1 MTLLLPV
8 CDEAAINPDEY
19 LCCNIYCNISGIS
32 SAHPIKYLNVIF
44 EQYVAFES
52 LHRLMHQPPP
62 TYRIYTTLPLAVLV
76 SAALVWPIS
85 AAAFDPF
92 STETHITQGALDR
105 TGDKSQCNREKIH
118 KPLTLAD
125 VVDIALCNNPQTR
138 SLWAAARAQAAQVGV
153 STAAYLPTLSAQ
165 ANVTQYFPVRGNQV
179 LDSNTS
185 KNTTLS
191 VSYLLY
197 DFGGRS
203 ATLENAKQLLIAVNA
218 TRDATLQSNYLAA
231 VQAYYSLLS
240 ARASVASFKAAE
252 ASARESL
259 AAAQA
264 RYQAGVATPVDK
276 LQAQTT
282 LSQATF
288 NRINAEGNERNAQGT
303 LANLMGFDA
312 TQIYTL
318 QTVSDST
325 PDPMIEQDIGKLIA
339 DARQKRPD
347 LTAAE
352 SQIKAAEAQLDA
364 TRATG
369 RPSITLGALTGAT
382 EATNLPDS
390 RNSSIGITLNVPL
403 FSGFKTTYQ
412 ARAAEAQ
419 LQGRVAER
427 DRLANQIA
435 LDVWKAYQGML
446 SNSQALRSADDLV
459 AAAEQSAKMVLGRY
473 KAGIGNILDTL
484 TAQSTLANAH
494 QQRVSALY
502 NFLLGRFTLAQA
514 IGQLDLTLT
523 ESRN

>member
-1 MTLLLPV
+1 MYQKNHLFQSCLTCSLPALL
-8 CDEAAINPDEY
+8 
-19 LCCNIYCNISGIS
+19 
-32 SAHPIKYLNVIF
+32 
-44 EQYVAFES
+44 
-52 LHRLMHQPPP
+52 
-62 TYRIYTTLPLAVLV
+62 

-85 AAAFDPF
+85 AAAFDLF
-92 STETHITQGALDR
+92 RTETSITQGTLDKPVD
-105 TGDKSQCNREKIH
+105 GAQCNKEKIS
-118 KPLTLAD
+118 KQLTLAD
-125 VVDIALCNNPQTR
+125 VVDLALCNNPQTR

-153 STAAYLPTLSAQ
+153 STATYLPTLSAQ
-165 ANVTQYFPVRGNQV
+165 ASGTENYPVMGSQV
-179 LDSNTS
+179 LDNSTR
-185 KNTTLS
+185 KNANLS
-191 VSYLLY
+191 ANYLLY
-197 DFGGRS
+197 DFGARS

-218 TRDATLQSNYLAA
+218 TRDATLQSNYLSA
-231 VQAYYSLLS
+231 VQAYYALLS
-240 ARASVASFKAAE
+240 ARGSVLSYKVAETSAS
-252 ASARESL
+252 ESL
-259 AAAQA
+259 AAALA

-288 NRINAEGNERNAQGT
+288 NRINAEGNERSAQGT

-312 TQIYTL
+312 TQLYTL
-318 QTVSDST
+318 QIVSDAT
-325 PDPMIEQDIGKLIA
+325 PDPVIEQDIGKLIA

-347 LTAAE
+347 LAAAV
-352 SQIKAAEAQLDA
+352 SQIKAAEAQLEA

-369 RPSITLGALTGAT
+369 RPSISLGAITGVT
-382 EATNLPDS
+382 EVPNTPDS
-390 RNSSIGITLNVPL
+390 RSSSIGITLSVPL

-412 ARAAEAQ
+412 VRAAEAQ

-459 AAAEQSAKMVLGRY
+459 AAADLSAKMVLGRY

-484 TAQSTLANAH
+484 IAQSTLANAH

-502 NFLLGRFTLAQA
+502 KFLLGRFALAQA